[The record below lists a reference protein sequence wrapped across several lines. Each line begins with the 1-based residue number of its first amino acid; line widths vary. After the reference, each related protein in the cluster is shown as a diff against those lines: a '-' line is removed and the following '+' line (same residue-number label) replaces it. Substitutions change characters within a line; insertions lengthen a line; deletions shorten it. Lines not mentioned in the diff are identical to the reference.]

1 MGSRVR
7 TRACGPLT
15 HALPEITATTLRLP
29 RPSQDRQRQEVGQY
43 NLINCPEII

>member
-15 HALPEITATTLRLP
+15 HALPEITVTTLRLP
-29 RPSQDRQRQEVGQY
+29 RQDRQRQEVGQY
-43 NLINCPEII
+43 NLINCPKII